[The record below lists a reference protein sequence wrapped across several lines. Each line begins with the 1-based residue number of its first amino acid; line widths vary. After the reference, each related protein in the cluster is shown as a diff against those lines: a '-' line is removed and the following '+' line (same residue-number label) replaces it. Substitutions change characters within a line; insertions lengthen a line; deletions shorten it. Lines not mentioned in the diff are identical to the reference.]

1 MSVGLEPRVYQDYDW
16 GSSPMLAMNDTER
29 KPQIMSG
36 ALVDSHS
43 QSHNNI
49 GQYNGNGGHVNLN
62 VVALNGMLSSR
73 MSHDSIIAAAAAA
86 QQPNNPLASLLSTR
100 GYGGGPGHH
109 VLEGIRS
116 SSCLF
121 GNGHNVFTGY
131 NGCSDSRAGL
141 EEQRHHLLGMMSMD
155 QKSIFHNI
163 VKHEDLCAGDFQA
176 RIGLNLGGRTYF
188 STEDNI
194 VNRLYKRARAISPGS
209 QVPRCQAEGCK
220 ADLSN
225 AKHYHRRHKVCEL
238 HSKAPTVVSGG
249 ISQRFCQQCSRFHV
263 LAEFDEGKRSCR
275 KRLADHNRRR
285 RKPQPNTTL
294 NASNGEAPTA
304 AVSPVKAAEADHD
317 TNSGSNQSNV
327 HSDSIPRTEAQ
338 ALLTG
343 ISLSPS
349 LPLVLHNGNAKE
361 QYLQQSSP
369 SLSRSEMGIDYSRQT
384 SAEKYNGLEIA
395 IPWLK
400 SADSG
405 SEFGRSEKNNSPSGG
420 QVSESGAST
429 SPVQV
434 FSSIQSLLPN
444 LQSSAELGSS
454 EWMMSGNLPAGSN
467 NARNQQHYGSADL
480 NLQANFEG
488 QHMLSLQEKNVG
500 DGRGRQN
507 AQNAVEYLSQGG
519 LNSKP
524 AVDGHSEGFSGI
536 QSFRSL
542 GQSMYQNI
550 L

>member
-1 MSVGLEPRVYQDYDW
+1 MEPRGYQDYVW

-36 ALVDSHS
+36 ALVDS
-43 QSHNNI
+43 SHNNI

-62 VVALNGMLSSR
+62 VVTLNGMLSSR
-73 MSHDSIIAAAAAA
+73 MSHDSSIIAAEA
-86 QQPNNPLASLLSTR
+86 NNPLASLMSTR
-100 GYGGGPGHH
+100 GYGASPGQHH
-109 VLEGIRS
+109 VLEGIRT

-121 GNGHNVFTGY
+121 GNGHNVFSGY
-131 NGCSDSRAGL
+131 NGDSRAGL
-141 EEQRHHLLGMMSMD
+141 EEQRHHLLGMMGMD
-155 QKSIFHNI
+155 QKSSIFHNI
-163 VKHEDLCAGDFQA
+163 VKHEDLDFQA

-194 VNRLYKRARAISPGS
+194 VSRLYKRARAISPGS

-263 LAEFDEGKRSCR
+263 LSEFDEGKRSCR

-285 RKPQPNTTL
+285 RKPQPNATL
-294 NASNGEAPTA
+294 NASNGEIPATTGS
-304 AVSPVKAAEADHD
+304 SPVKAAEADHD

-327 HSDSIPRTEAQ
+327 HSDSIPRTEPQ
-338 ALLTG
+338 VLLTG

-349 LPLVLHNGNAKE
+349 IPLVLHNGNAKE
-361 QYLQQSSP
+361 QYVQQSQASP
-369 SLSRSEMGIDYSRQT
+369 SLSRGEMGIEYSRQT

-405 SEFGRSEKNNSPSGG
+405 SEFGRSEKNNSSSGG
-420 QVSESGAST
+420 QVSESGASSST
-429 SPVQV
+429 VQV
-434 FSSIQSLLPN
+434 FPSIQSLLPS
-444 LQSSAELGSS
+444 LQSPAELGSS
-454 EWMMSGNLPAGSN
+454 DWMMSGNLTPGSN
-467 NARNQQHYGSADL
+467 DARNQQHYGSAANL

-488 QHMLSLQEKNVG
+488 QHLLGLQEKSVG
-500 DGRGRQN
+500 DGRGR
-507 AQNAVEYLSQGG
+507 QNAVEYLSQGG

-524 AVDGHSEGFSGI
+524 AMDGHSEGFSGI
-536 QSFRSL
+536 QTFRSL